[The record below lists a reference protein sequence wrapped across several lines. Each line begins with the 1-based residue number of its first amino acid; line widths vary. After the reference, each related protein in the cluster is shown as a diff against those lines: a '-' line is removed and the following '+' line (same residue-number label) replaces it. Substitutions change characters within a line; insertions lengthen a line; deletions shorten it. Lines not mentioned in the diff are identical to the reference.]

1 MKRIEN
7 IDYRQ
12 NEWIVLYVDYD
23 SETQT
28 VVLNTYEEAERHT
41 KQLRNAG
48 VPVIGILTSRFY
60 NAKLADE

>member
-7 IDYRQ
+7 IDYRH

-23 SETQT
+23 GETQT
-28 VVLNTYEEAERHT
+28 VVLDTYDEAERHT